1 MLFLIQL
8 KRKQQFQG
16 QLVFLYVMIYAIGR
30 SVIEVFRGDL
40 RRGFIIE
47 GLISHSQFI
56 SIILVLIAGS
66 CYWVISK
73 NNKFK
78 IMKP

>member
-8 KRKQQFQG
+8 KRKQQFHG
-16 QLVFLYVMIYAIGR
+16 QLVFLYVIIYAMGR

-40 RRGFIIE
+40 RRGFILE

-56 SIILVLIAGS
+56 SIILILIAGA

-73 NNKFK
+73 NSKFK
-78 IMKP
+78 ISKP